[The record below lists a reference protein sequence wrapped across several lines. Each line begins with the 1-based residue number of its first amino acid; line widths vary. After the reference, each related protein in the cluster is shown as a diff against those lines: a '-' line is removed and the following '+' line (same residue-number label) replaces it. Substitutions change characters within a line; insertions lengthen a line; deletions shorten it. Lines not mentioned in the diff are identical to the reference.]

1 MTGLVHSTL
10 HKQCLVECI
19 RTAASVPQHGTR
31 QQTQTVLVSRV
42 PYLYVQVSLVSQSVE
57 TDRSKNSEQLAARQ
71 GNPAT
76 RSISSFGSTTFTL
89 PLYHIRTYY
98 VHMYIHTYIL
108 HTYLPTHIV
117 CIVHIVWHVNNAH
130 PPTRGQVTP
139 SYVHKAL
146 YSNMVHWQVRHTGTL
161 HGITPIMLC
170 NPCNNSINDCVDS
183 TASQYRQ
190 TRRGHKDI
198 SVNRYGRWFAC
209 HSLDNTEW
217 SRIYSQV
224 LLHGATEA

>member
-10 HKQCLVECI
+10 HKQCLVECT

-57 TDRSKNSEQLAARQ
+57 TDTSKNSEQLAARQ

-98 VHMYIHTYIL
+98 VHMYIHTYI
-108 HTYLPTHIV
+108 HTAHVPAYTHCVHCSHCMTCEQCTPT
-117 CIVHIVWHVNNAH
+117 
-130 PPTRGQVTP
+130 
-139 SYVHKAL
+139 
-146 YSNMVHWQVRHTGTL
+146 HTGTS
-161 HGITPIMLC
+161 HSILC
-170 NPCNNSINDCVDS
+170 
-183 TASQYRQ
+183 T
-190 TRRGHKDI
+190 
-198 SVNRYGRWFAC
+198 
-209 HSLDNTEW
+209 
-217 SRIYSQV
+217 
-224 LLHGATEA
+224 